1 MGNILGGFKRFIS
14 NKNTVT
20 ILGVIAGV
28 IVLWFFYNMRVNDA
42 IAPTTVPYALEAIS
56 ATEEIIQDNIGYVE
70 INQRMLST
78 IPIMTNV
85 NELVGKYITTGTSI
99 PKSGFFYQTQV
110 VEKSKLPNAV
120 FDDIP
125 EGYTLFSLPVNNN
138 STYGNSIY
146 PGDRIDLYIK
156 YTDDLG
162 EINFGKFIEKIEVLA
177 VRDSSQ
183 EDVFENTET
192 GQSALLLF
200 AVPDDPSDDD
210 KNLFNLLTQASFIS
224 GLEIIPVPR
233 NSNYTD
239 SEGET
244 TVTSQ
249 TIKTYIEIKT
259 NTVSD

>member
-1 MGNILGGFKRFIS
+1 MGNLLGGLKRFIA

-20 ILGVIAGV
+20 ILGVLAGV

-42 IAPTTVPYALEAIS
+42 ISPRTVPYAIEAIN
-56 ATEEIIQDNIGYVE
+56 ATEEIINDNIGYVE
-70 INQRMLST
+70 INERMLTT
-78 IPIMTNV
+78 IPIITDTNL
-85 NELVGKYITTGTSI
+85 LVGKYVTTGTSI
-99 PKSGFFYQTQV
+99 PASGFFHAEQV
-110 VEKSKLPNAV
+110 VEKDELPNAV

-125 EGYTLFSLPVNNN
+125 EGYTLFSLPVNSN

-183 EDVFENTET
+183 EDVFETNET

-200 AVPDDPSDDD
+200 AVPDDNTDDD
-210 KNLFNLLTQASFIS
+210 KNLFNLLTQASFIG

-233 NSNYTD
+233 NSEYT
-239 SEGET
+239 SSAGAT
-244 TVTSQ
+244 TVKSQ
-249 TIKTYIEIKT
+249 TIKTYIEVKT